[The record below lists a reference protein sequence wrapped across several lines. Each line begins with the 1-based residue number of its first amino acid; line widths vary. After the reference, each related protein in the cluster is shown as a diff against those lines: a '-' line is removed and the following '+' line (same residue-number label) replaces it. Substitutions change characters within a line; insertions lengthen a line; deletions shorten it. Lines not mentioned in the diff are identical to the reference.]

1 MRLYFTFLTKLV
13 VGGILLMPSVDSAV
27 CDRMLGKEDSIR
39 LARDHWLSTFKWE
52 DEFVLKDGSVIRRS
66 KHGITIEKDEIIEE
80 SQTQELFIE
89 NRNEVTLDCP
99 LDLKMQLSRVDFLC
113 KLCQSGLYQ
122 ETKTDKELLA
132 QNSNWESEITVIN
145 MIINDHSKK
154 IKCRNVGHDP
164 NGIYFVLVSGKKIN
178 LSKASINKYGHKEY
192 YGASINEDGNIEYSD
207 RLYPTETLRLKNKE
221 SGKEVCLSAQL
232 SCSEFT
238 RILFD
243 CGHVMFTLYPPYTMQ
258 GLPNGKFAYY
268 YYGDLEETWWIEQ
281 YKLACAAEA
290 KKKQAEEKKREK
302 KEALETMREKQQT
315 EQEEHEKQVKAQQG
329 EDTTILQNQPNV
341 PTNRKKKKRWSLN
354 PLNWGGCLPTGKI
367 AATN

>member
-1 MRLYFTFLTKLV
+1 
-13 VGGILLMPSVDSAV
+13 V
-27 CDRMLGKEDSIR
+27 C
-39 LARDHWLSTFKWE
+39 
-52 DEFVLKDGSVIRRS
+52 EFVLKDGSVIRRS

-122 ETKTDKELLA
+122 ETKTDEELLA

-145 MIINDHSKK
+145 MAINDGIEK
-154 IKCRNVGHDP
+154 INCRTVGHTP
-164 NGIYFVLVSGKKIN
+164 KGIYFVSEFDGRIN
-178 LSKASINKYGHKEY
+178 LSKAYINKYGHKQ
-192 YGASINEDGNIEYSD
+192 YSGCLC
-207 RLYPTETLRLKNKE
+207 RTETFRLKNKE
-221 SGKEVCLSAQL
+221 SGREVCLSAQL

-238 RILFD
+238 RMLFD
-243 CGHVMFTLYPPYTMQ
+243 CGYIIFQSYPPYTIQ

-268 YYGDLEETWWIEQ
+268 YYGDL
-281 YKLACAAEA
+281 KKPRA
-290 KKKQAEEKKREK
+290 KDKKRKEK
-302 KEALETMREKQQT
+302 ESLETMREKQQTEQT

-329 EDTTILQNQPNV
+329 EDTTTLQNQTNV
-341 PTNRKKKKRWSLN
+341 PTNRKKKKTCRKKKKTWSLN
-354 PLNWGGCLPTGKI
+354 PLNWEWWLPTGKI